1 MSVGTRVD
9 STSGVVTTNNNS
21 GFSIE
26 RSVSNYGFSPFKV
39 DSVQALTGSTTLYA
53 GNAGVLTISGSTV
66 LTQSM
71 PTAASCPGATFV
83 FRNLSAHAHVL
94 TGSQET
100 AGTKAFVSQL
110 SASAAGVSGQGS
122 KLVLSG
128 AVGGSVVLMSD
139 GLYFHALSYSGSFA
153 ISGA

>member
-1 MSVGTRVD
+1 MSVGTRVN

-100 AGTKAFVSQL
+100 AGTKAFVSAL
-110 SASAAGVSGQGS
+110 ADAEGQGS

>member
-1 MSVGTRVD
+1 MSLKTRID
-9 STSGVVTTNNNS
+9 STVGVNTTNNDA

-26 RSVSNYGFSPFKV
+26 HSTSNFGFSPFKV
-39 DSVQALTGSTTLYA
+39 DSTQALTTSQTLAA

-71 PTAASCPGATFV
+71 PTAASCPNATFI
-83 FRNLSAHAHVL
+83 FRSLSNHAHVL

-100 AGTKAFVSQL
+100 GGRRVFVSQI
-110 SASAAGVSGQGS
+110 SASAGSGS

-128 AVGGSVVLMSD
+128 TVGGSVILQSD
-139 GLYFHALSYSGSFA
+139 GLNFHVLSCSGSFVVT
-153 ISGA
+153 GA

>member
-100 AGTKAFVSQL
+100 AGTKAFVSSL
-110 SASAAGVSGQGS
+110 ADAEGKGS

>member
-53 GNAGVLTISGSTV
+53 GNAGVLTISGSAV

-100 AGTKAFVSQL
+100 AGTKAFVSAL
-110 SASAAGVSGQGS
+110 SGAVTGQGS

>member
-9 STSGVVTTNNNS
+9 SAQGVVTTNNSS
-21 GFSIE
+21 GLSVE
-26 RSVSNYGFSPFKV
+26 RSTSNIGFSPFKV
-39 DSVQALTGSTTLYA
+39 DAVQAMTSSMTLSA
-53 GNAGVLTISGSTV
+53 GDAGVNTLSSSAV

-71 PTAASCPGATFV
+71 PTAASCPGATFI

-100 AGTKAFVSQL
+100 AGTRVFL
-110 SASAAGVSGQGS
+110 SMLSGSVAGQGS

-128 AVGGSVVLMSD
+128 AVGGSVVLQSD
-139 GLYFHALSYSGSFA
+139 GLKFHALSYSGSFTVT
-153 ISGA
+153 GA

>member
-100 AGTKAFVSQL
+100 AGTKAFVSAL
-110 SASAAGVSGQGS
+110 SGAVTGQGS

-153 ISGA
+153 VSGA

>member
-100 AGTKAFVSQL
+100 AGTKAFVSAL
-110 SASAAGVSGQGS
+110 ADAEGQGS

-153 ISGA
+153 VSGA